1 MEILSTIVL
10 IIGAAISLYVL
21 VKILTAPIKLIF
33 KLLLNA
39 VTGFLLLFIAN
50 FISGFFDF
58 SVPVNL
64 ITCLVSGVFGIPG
77 VIFLFVVTYLFL

>member
-1 MEILSTIVL
+1 MDFVSTALLAVGIV
-10 IIGAAISLYVL
+10 ISLYVL
-21 VKILTAPIKLIF
+21 IRILAAPIKWIF

-39 VTGFLLLFIAN
+39 VTGFLLLFLAN

-64 ITCLVSGVFGIPG
+64 ITCLVSGIFGIPG
-77 VIFLFVVTYLFL
+77 VIFLVVVTYLFL

>member
-58 SVPVNL
+58 SVPVNR

>member
-1 MEILSTIVL
+1 MDFVSTALLAV
-10 IIGAAISLYVL
+10 GVVISLYVL
-21 VKILTAPIKLIF
+21 IRILAAPIKWIF

-39 VTGFLLLFIAN
+39 VTGFLLLFLAN

-77 VIFLFVVTYLFL
+77 VIFLVVVTYLFL